1 VRQQANAQARPQY
14 DAARSVGQGA
24 SPDLSALSEVPAV
37 KDALDA
43 ARRDYANQFRKP
55 APDVPDFEMWNLA
68 KQNLDDAVKV
78 ARRAG
83 ENTRAAAID
92 SLRAD
97 VVARLDDMY
106 PTYGQAR
113 EIAAPGQRL
122 SARLE
127 QSAVGDA
134 AGGTGTE
141 TTRSVLA
148 PLYEGQNARAVAEQ
162 RGAFIQAGRED
173 EWNAGT
179 RAYLQDM
186 IDRAS
191 KSADGLNPQTLR
203 QQLWGNPK
211 IRANLQAGMDPA
223 AFQGLENFMG
233 TIERVAQSR
242 GMNSLTAPRQA
253 GAENLEQAATQGSMA
268 AITSRG
274 QRWAENPLRI
284 IGDAIGAMGQ
294 RSKDRALTGIVD
306 RLFSPDGIKYLQSM
320 SRVPPLSQRGLS
332 ATANF
337 LGQLGAGYGVPAAA
351 NVLLRNN
358 PAYGSP
364 APAS

>member
-1 VRQQANAQARPQY
+1 
-14 DAARSVGQGA
+14 
-24 SPDLSALSEVPAV
+24 
-37 KDALDA
+37 
-43 ARRDYANQFRKP
+43 
-55 APDVPDFEMWNLA
+55 
-68 KQNLDDAVKV
+68 
-78 ARRAG
+78 
-83 ENTRAAAID
+83 
-92 SLRAD
+92 
-97 VVARLDDMY
+97 
-106 PTYGQAR
+106 
-113 EIAAPGQRL
+113 
-122 SARLE
+122 
-127 QSAVGDA
+127 
-134 AGGTGTE
+134 
-141 TTRSVLA
+141 
-148 PLYEGQNARAVAEQ
+148 
-162 RGAFIQAGRED
+162 
-173 EWNAGT
+173 
-179 RAYLQDM
+179 
-186 IDRAS
+186 
-191 KSADGLNPQTLR
+191 
-203 QQLWGNPK
+203 
-211 IRANLQAGMDPA
+211 MDPA